1 MPIFISQSINQIY
14 IATSE
19 SEVRRSIR

>member
-19 SEVRRSIR
+19 SEVRCSIR